1 MGNNDRPINIFDK
14 YARKEYI
21 LNSWK
26 DQVVY
31 LQNTGTIPW
40 DINKFEI
47 ESEQAITKYVSD
59 IILSLMSISPLKKLI
74 TVIHVINNFK
84 LWLYVR
90 YKTMWCLPIPQG

>member
-1 MGNNDRPINIFDK
+1 MIDRFDK

-47 ESEQAITKYVSD
+47 ESEQTITKYVSD